1 MEFCYSSQNL
11 NDQTVPLGRLCLGNI
26 QIARKAKDGETLGNF
41 SNGVNNTYLD
51 LGLKTVMT

>member
-26 QIARKAKDGETLGNF
+26 QIARKAKDGGALGNF
-41 SNGVNNTYLD
+41 SHGVNNTYFD